1 MEEPISYQ
9 RQHLDQLLQ
18 FLGENIPRP
27 QQSYEETRQ
36 RLQELMPLVYTEV
49 SENLQPMDLV
59 QIDSYRGWIN
69 LKLSDLSIQA
79 WLQRVKG
86 ALYPERGEGG
96 LPWSVLERDRVLLM
110 QYFPIQIDR
119 KNRLL
124 QSLRCLELFG
134 KEKAD
139 MDAFFINAEEMA
151 LEVLDLQM
159 GQIKGIKDTCVERYF
174 LYLKTEFPVV
184 RADQVRHYKA
194 MLKAMNTLVSMLEE
208 EVDENIA
215 RLSYEDKCRYLLRN
229 HLRFSW
235 LLKTK
240 KELFDL
246 PEMEEPPRNAL
257 LTNPR
262 WVIDYFNQQVLE
274 YLCSITMIL
283 DQKLGELYAKP
294 NESGSQ
300 V

>member
-1 MEEPISYQ
+1 
-9 RQHLDQLLQ
+9 
-18 FLGENIPRP
+18 
-27 QQSYEETRQ
+27 
-36 RLQELMPLVYTEV
+36 
-49 SENLQPMDLV
+49 
-59 QIDSYRGWIN
+59 
-69 LKLSDLSIQA
+69 
-79 WLQRVKG
+79 
-86 ALYPERGEGG
+86 
-96 LPWSVLERDRVLLM
+96 
-110 QYFPIQIDR
+110 
-119 KNRLL
+119 
-124 QSLRCLELFG
+124 
-134 KEKAD
+134 

-174 LYLKTEFPVV
+174 LYLKKEFPVD

-240 KELFDL
+240 KAPFDL
-246 PEMEEPPRNAL
+246 PEMEEPSRNAL
-257 LTNPR
+257 QTNPR

-294 NESGSQ
+294 NENGSQ